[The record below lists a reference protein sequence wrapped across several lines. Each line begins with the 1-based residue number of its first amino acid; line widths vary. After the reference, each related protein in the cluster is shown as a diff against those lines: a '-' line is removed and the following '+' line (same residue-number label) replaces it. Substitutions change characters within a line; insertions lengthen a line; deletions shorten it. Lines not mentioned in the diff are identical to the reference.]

1 MSGTRPSPDRV
12 RPTLTRSTRRAR
24 CAALAACGFAIACGK
39 EGPPLPPFVRIP
51 AAPVELRAERRGD
64 AVDINLVVPA
74 ANTDGTRPADV
85 ERVDVYAITGPASVT
100 DEQLAKQATRVGS
113 VDVKAPRDPD
123 ATVDPDEPLEDV
135 EAPEGTGLDQGA
147 RASFVEHLTVESVK
161 PTEASSSSKRPAPA
175 PVRPLAGP
183 PLGPPIRVYAG
194 VAFSTR
200 GRRGPF
206 SSRTPVPLTAP
217 PPPVS
222 ALKARYDETTIELT
236 WNGPPARR
244 PMQEA
249 ATGELLSATLVGLT
263 FPTTAYNVYEVN
275 APTERDQA
283 PSETRLTDAAVD
295 ENRFQDKRIEW
306 AVERCYRVRTVQTY
320 DRLTIES
327 DASSD
332 VCVTPVDTF
341 PPKPPT
347 NVQAVPSE
355 GAVSLIWQ
363 RGDES
368 DLAGFVVLRGSPGSD
383 AMTAITPAPI
393 PEAAFTDKV
402 APGVRYVYAVE
413 AVDKAGNRS
422 APSARSEETE
432 AR

>member
-1 MSGTRPSPDRV
+1 
-12 RPTLTRSTRRAR
+12 
-24 CAALAACGFAIACGK
+24 
-39 EGPPLPPFVRIP
+39 VRIP
-51 AAPVELRAERRGD
+51 AAPVELRAERRAD
-64 AVDINLVVPA
+64 EVDINLVVPA

-85 ERVDVYAITGPASVT
+85 GRVDVYAITGLVSIT
-100 DEQLAKQATRVGS
+100 DEQLAKQARRIGS

-135 EAPEGTGLDQGA
+135 EAPEGTGIDQGA
-147 RASFVEHLTVESVK
+147 RASFVEQLTAENVK
-161 PTEASSSSKRPAPA
+161 PPETSSGSDRPA

-183 PLGPPIRVYAG
+183 PLGPPVRVYAG

-206 SSRTPVPLTAP
+206 SSRTPVPLTTP

-222 ALKARYDETTIELT
+222 AVKARYDEAAIELT
-236 WNGPPARR
+236 WNGPPARV
-244 PMQEA
+244 PVQEA
-249 ATGELLSATLVGLT
+249 STGELLAARLLGLT
-263 FPTTAYNVYEVN
+263 FPTTAYNVYEVI
-275 APTERDQA
+275 APTEQA
-283 PSETRLTDAAVD
+283 PSPSETRLTESPVD
-295 ENRFQDKRIEW
+295 EPRFEDKRIEW
-306 AVERCYRVRTVQTY
+306 AVERCYRIRTVQTY

-327 DASSD
+327 AASPN

-347 NVQAVPSE
+347 NVQVVPSE
-355 GAVSLIWQ
+355 GAISLIWQ

-368 DLAGFVVLRGSPGSD
+368 DLAGFLVLRGSPG
-383 AMTAITPAPI
+383 AEALTAITPAPI

-413 AVDKAGNRS
+413 AVDKTGNRS
-422 APSARSEETE
+422 APSVRSEEME

>member
-1 MSGTRPSPDRV
+1 VSGTGASPGRA
-12 RPTLTRSTRRAR
+12 RPTLTRSTLRAG
-24 CAALAACGFAIACGK
+24 CAALAACGCAIACGK
-39 EGPPLPPFVRIP
+39 EGPPLPPIVRIP

-85 ERVDVYAITGPASVT
+85 ERVDVYAITAPASIT
-100 DEQLAKQATRVGS
+100 DEQLVKQAMRVGS

-123 ATVDPDEPLEDV
+123 ETVDPDEPLEDV
-135 EAPEGTGLDQGA
+135 EAPGGTGLDQGA
-147 RASFVEHLTVESVK
+147 KASFVERLTPESVK
-161 PTEASSSSKRPAPA
+161 PAEASSRSERPA
-175 PVRPLAGP
+175 PVRPLAGA
-183 PLGPPIRVYAG
+183 PLGPPVRVYAG
-194 VAFSTR
+194 VAVSTR

-236 WNGPPARR
+236 WNGPSARR

-249 ATGELLSATLVGLT
+249 ATGDLLSARLVGLA
-263 FPTTAYNVYEVN
+263 FPTTAYNVYEVI
-275 APTERDQA
+275 APTERDPV
-283 PSETRLTDAAVD
+283 PSEVRLTETAVD
-295 ENRFQDKRIEW
+295 ETRFENKRIEW
-306 AVERCYRVRTVQTY
+306 GVERCFRIRTVQTY

-341 PPKPPT
+341 PPKPPA
-347 NVQAVPSE
+347 NVQVVPSE
-355 GAVSLIWQ
+355 GAISLIWQ

-368 DLAGFVVLRGSPGSD
+368 DLIGFVVLRGSPG
-383 AMTAITPAPI
+383 AEALTAVTPAPI

-422 APSARSEETE
+422 APSARSEEME

>member
-1 MSGTRPSPDRV
+1 MSGTGASPNRV
-12 RPTLTRSTRRAR
+12 RPTLTRSTLRAR

-39 EGPPLPPFVRIP
+39 EGPPLPPIVRIP
-51 AAPVELRAERRGD
+51 AAPVELRADRRGD

-85 ERVDVYAITGPASVT
+85 DRVDLYAITGPATIT
-100 DEQLAKQATRVGS
+100 DEQLVKQATRVGS

-147 RASFVEHLTVESVK
+147 RASFVEHLTAESVK
-161 PTEASSSSKRPAPA
+161 PAEANSRSERPP

-183 PLGPPIRVYAG
+183 PLGPPVRVYAG

-206 SSRTPVPLTAP
+206 SSRTPVPLTP
-217 PPPVS
+217 PPPSVS
-222 ALKARYDETTIELT
+222 GLKARYDESAIELT

-249 ATGELLSATLVGLT
+249 ATGELLSSRLFGLT
-263 FPTTAYNVYEVN
+263 FPTTAYNVYEVM
-275 APTERDQA
+275 APAERDQA
-283 PSETRLTDAAVD
+283 RMETRLTEPAVD
-295 ENRFQDKRIEW
+295 ETRFQDKRIEW
-306 AVERCYRVRTVQTY
+306 AVEKCYRVRTVQTY

-355 GAVSLIWQ
+355 GAISLIWQ

-368 DLAGFVVLRGSPGSD
+368 DLAGFMVLRGPSGSE
-383 AMTAITPAPI
+383 ALTVITPAPI

-402 APGVRYVYAVE
+402 APGARYAYAVE